1 MIATDIQNKSFNVRQ
16 WCLTTAV
23 TLMLL
28 SISSIS
34 HAATRYFDIPAGAL
48 ANVLNQFAAE
58 AGILLSADAQLLQG
72 IQSNGLTGEH
82 SAESGLQALLKDSG
96 LEFVTDNNNYVLQPI
111 SQSSPVN
118 LSAPAADSDNNVHQL
133 GALSV
138 IGTPQSRYESRYADT
153 AMRLPK
159 SLDKVSRS
167 IDVIPEQLMLDQQA
181 REMADTFRFSPNMA
195 VSDGFGGTREHT
207 LIRGFER
214 NDNVYRNGVPSGN
227 SSRVDP
233 ATIDNVQII
242 KGPVADIGRMS
253 PGGIVNIETKQ
264 PQFNREH
271 SITTTFDEHG
281 QRRGVVDL
289 TGPVGDSENL
299 AYRLTGSLEDSDT
312 FRDTNV
318 DRKFLSS
325 SLLWQDN
332 SGWLV
337 SLNHEYTRDRR
348 EVDRGLISVPT
359 DNSKRQI
366 ANVSR
371 KTRYDG
377 NIPNER
383 DSEVNHVE
391 FKLVIPLADP
401 AWKVDNKLFYSR
413 ETSNDIK
420 AEVAAVGPDSGL
432 ADNLLARRVIEN
444 SDGEVVHKFIRS
456 QLIGEID
463 TIVPIR
469 LATGVEYREFNQKWK
484 NASGST
490 QIGGTVF
497 DPDSFTLINDINT
510 PNSYSANEANI
521 RSHGVF
527 SAMDILLTDKLTLD
541 VGVRYERFRNNNE
554 QNNLLAGTT
563 NKNDSGRSGKLTK
576 GVGLVWETLPG
587 LNLYVSYADTFE
599 PQNIY
604 SGDQRVLSADPR
616 EGRQVEAGVKWSS
629 SDNRYF
635 ITGAVFDLQE
645 DNVVE
650 FVNGEPELVGGLS
663 SRGVEFTMTANP
675 VDGFN
680 VRGAIGMLNARIDS
694 SNEAT
699 NRNRPRNVPTTTAS
713 LWASYEFQN
722 PESTFRGLGIGS
734 GLTHASNRY
743 GDNQHSF
750 KIGDYTV
757 VDAGIWYYLPA
768 YKNSQLRFDLGVKN
782 ITDKKYITASGGNT
796 RISVG
801 DPRTV
806 FGGVRL
812 EF

>member
-1 MIATDIQNKSFNVRQ
+1 MTKTVKHHAMLFHR
-16 WCLTTAV
+16 
-23 TLMLL
+23 LL
-28 SISSIS
+28 SGLLILALFGFS
-34 HAATRYFDIPAGAL
+34 ATSYAETQYYDIPAGPL
-48 ANVLNQFAAE
+48 SSTLNKFAAE
-58 AGILLSADAQLLQG
+58 AGILLSADAQITQNRH
-72 IQSNGLTGEH
+72 SDGLRGDYTQ
-82 SAESGLQALLKDSG
+82 ESGLRELLKGSG
-96 LEFVTDNNNYVLQPI
+96 IEFISDNNNYVLKPI
-111 SQSSPVN
+111 RQASPTT
-118 LSAPAADSDNNVHQL
+118 LFEPATGSDNNIHQL

-138 IGTPQSRYESRYADT
+138 IGTPQSRYESRYADS

-207 LIRGFER
+207 LIRGFDR
-214 NDNVYRNGVPSGN
+214 NDNIYRNGVPSGN
-227 SSRVDP
+227 ASRVDP

-253 PGGIVNIETKQ
+253 AGGIVNIETKQ
-264 PQFNREH
+264 PQFYREH
-271 SITTTFDEHG
+271 SITATFDEHG

-299 AYRLTGSLEDSDT
+299 AYRLIGSLEDSDT
-312 FRDTNV
+312 FRDTKV
-318 DRKFLSS
+318 DRQFLSS

-348 EVDRGLISVPT
+348 EVDRGLITIPIGDSR
-359 DNSKRQI
+359 RQI
-366 ANVSR
+366 ADVSH
-371 KTRYDG
+371 KTRYDS

-383 DSEVNHVE
+383 DSEVNHLE
-391 FKLVIPLADP
+391 FNLVIPLANP

-413 ETSNDIK
+413 ETSEDIK
-420 AEVAAVGPDSGL
+420 AEVVAVGPDSGL
-432 ADNLLARRVIEN
+432 ADNVLARRIIEN

-463 TIVPIR
+463 SIVPVR
-469 LATGVEYREFNQKWK
+469 LATGIEYREFNQKWK
-484 NASGST
+484 NASGSN

-497 DPDSFTLINDINT
+497 DPDSFTLINDINS
-510 PNSYSANEANI
+510 PNNSSASETNV
-521 RSHGVF
+521 RSHGFF

-541 VGVRYERFRNNNE
+541 IGLRYERFRNNNE

-563 NKNDSGRSGKLTK
+563 TKNDSGRGGKLTK

-599 PQNIY
+599 PQSIY
-604 SGDQRVLSADPR
+604 SGDQRVLRSDPR

-635 ITGAVFDLQE
+635 ITGAVFDLRE

-650 FVNGEPELVGGLS
+650 FVNGEPVLAGGITS
-663 SRGVEFTMTANP
+663 KGVELTMTANP
-675 VDGFN
+675 IDGFN
-680 VRGAIGMLNARIDS
+680 IRGAVGMLDAQVDS
-694 SNEAT
+694 TNEAT
-699 NRNRPRNVPTTTAS
+699 DGNRPRNVPNTTAS

-722 PESTFRGLGIGS
+722 PQSAFRGLGFGS
-734 GLTHASNRY
+734 GITHASNRY
-743 GDNQHSF
+743 GDNQHSY
-750 KIGDYTV
+750 KLGDYTL
-757 VDAGIWYYLPA
+757 VDAGLWYYLPVGQT
-768 YKNSQLRFDLGVKN
+768 NQLRLDLGIKN
-782 ITDKKYITASGGNT
+782 VTDEKYIVASGGNT

-801 DPRTV
+801 TPRTV

>member
-1 MIATDIQNKSFNVRQ
+1 MTKTVKLASMAHRQ
-16 WCLTTAV
+16 
-23 TLMLL
+23 LL
-28 SISSIS
+28 SGLLILTLLSFSAFS
-34 HAATRYFDIPAGAL
+34 YAETKYYDIPAGTL
-48 ANVLNQFAAE
+48 SSTLSKFAAQ
-58 AGILLSADAQLLQG
+58 AGILLSADAQLIEG
-72 IQSNGLTGEH
+72 IQSSGIEGEH
-82 SAESGLQALLKDSG
+82 TAESGLQELLKNSDI
-96 LEFVTDNNNYVLQPI
+96 EFIRDNNNYVLQPI
-111 SQSSPVN
+111 REPLPESSLMQN
-118 LSAPAADSDNNVHQL
+118 EDSSYQL

-195 VSDGFGGTREHT
+195 VADGFGGTREHT

-264 PQFNREH
+264 PKFQREG
-271 SITTTFDEHG
+271 SISTTFDEHG
-281 QRRGVVDL
+281 QRRGVIDL
-289 TGPVGDSENL
+289 TGPVDDSENL

-312 FRDTNV
+312 FRDTKV
-318 DRKFLSS
+318 DRQFLSS
-325 SLLWQDN
+325 SLLWQDDT
-332 SGWLV
+332 GWLV

-348 EVDRGLISVPT
+348 EVDRGLITIPVG
-359 DNSKRQI
+359 DSKRQI
-366 ANVSR
+366 ADVSH

-383 DSEVNHVE
+383 DSEVNHLELNIV
-391 FKLVIPLADP
+391 VPLANP

-413 ETSNDIK
+413 ETSEDIK
-420 AEVAAVGPDSGL
+420 AEVSAVGPDSGL
-432 ADNLLARRVIEN
+432 ADNVLARRVIKN
-444 SDGEVVHKFIRS
+444 SDSEVVHKFIRS

-463 TIVPIR
+463 SIVPVQ
-469 LATGVEYREFNQKWK
+469 LATGIEYREFNQKWK
-484 NASGST
+484 NASGSN

-510 PNSYSANEANI
+510 PNSYSASETNV
-521 RSHGVF
+521 RSHGFF

-541 VGVRYERFRNNNE
+541 VGLRYERFRNNNE

-563 NKNDSGRSGKLTK
+563 NKSDSGRSGKLTK

-599 PQNIY
+599 PQSIY
-604 SGDQRVLSADPR
+604 SGDQRVLRSDPS

-635 ITGAVFDLQE
+635 ITGAVFDLRE

-650 FVNGEPELVGGLS
+650 FVNGEPELVGGLTS
-663 SRGVEFTMTANP
+663 KGVEFTMTANP

-680 VRGAIGMLNARIDS
+680 LRGAIGMLDAQVES
-694 SNEAT
+694 TNEAT
-699 NRNRPRNVPTTTAS
+699 DGNRPRNVPNTTAS

-722 PESTFRGLGIGS
+722 PQSAFRGLGFGS
-734 GLTHASNRY
+734 GITHASNRY
-743 GDNQHSF
+743 GDNQHSY
-750 KIGDYTV
+750 KLGDYTL
-757 VDAGIWYYLPA
+757 VDAGFWYYLPVGHT
-768 YKNSQLRFDLGVKN
+768 KQLRLDLGVKN
-782 ITDKKYITASGGNT
+782 VTDEKYIVASGGNT

-801 DPRTV
+801 APRTV